1 MQAVIGGASIADAA
15 ATVTIRAAPAIQ
27 ITLDDDIV
35 MEEAAAEELLESGLL
50 GQTIMGAPH
59 QASEGGASGDRLGK
73 GVPGQA
79 SDGNA
84 AEDGLGSGRE
94 RVPLSAMFDD
104 SAEQQQAP
112 ELALGDHQASR
123 HSFAGVPSRR
133 EAPDAPQASSQENE
147 PMAGV
152 QNR

>member
-1 MQAVIGGASIADAA
+1 VQAVIGGASIADAA
-15 ATVTIRAAPAIQ
+15 ATVAIRAAPAIP

-50 GQTIMGAPH
+50 GQNNMGAP
-59 QASEGGASGDRLGK
+59 D
-73 GVPGQA
+73 QA

-84 AEDGLGSGRE
+84 TGDGLGSGRE

-112 ELALGDHQASR
+112 DLAPGDNQASR

-133 EAPDAPQASSQENE
+133 ESPDAPQASSQENE